1 MNFNIGDKVT
11 FRTWEDMEK
20 EFGLRPMTGS
30 IDCDAAFT
38 KCMEVDIDRSVVYTI
53 VRVDSVNKKRVT
65 LSPNVPY
72 IISTDMLELAVSPV
86 IVIRQTD
93 NKTIVAEARKKNVVV
108 KKAEAKCHPKDT
120 FNFNIGASLA
130 YDRLMNRET
139 MKVEEHKLKLVFFG
153 ADREKEIFN
162 GIVGT
167 VTPIMDCTGAVLR
180 VGDVVS
186 VLDDSCKKVLNS
198 EGVVSEDEDG
208 FFIMGIKD
216 ASNFN
221 DGHIR
226 DFTII
231 RNRTCES
238 LHDGDTLFDNH
249 VKVVKF

>member
-1 MNFNIGDKVT
+1 MK
-11 FRTWEDMEK
+11 
-20 EFGLRPMTGS
+20 LQ
-30 IDCDAAFT
+30 
-38 KCMEVDIDRSVVYTI
+38 
-53 VRVDSVNKKRVT
+53 
-65 LSPNVPY
+65 SP
-72 IISTDMLELAVSPV
+72 PV

-93 NKTIVAEARKKNVVV
+93 AKTIVAEVRKKDVVV

-120 FNFNIGASLA
+120 FNFDIGASLA

-139 MKVEEHKLKLVFFG
+139 MKVEEHKLKLVFFV
-153 ADREKEIFN
+153 ADKATEMFN

-167 VTPIMDCTGAVLR
+167 VTPIKDCAGAVLR

-186 VLDDSCKKVLNS
+186 VLADGCKEVINS
-198 EGVVSEDEDG
+198 EGVVSEDGDG

-226 DFTII
+226 DFKII
-231 RNRTCES
+231 RNRSCES
-238 LHDGDTLFDNH
+238 LHDGDTFFNNH